1 MVRRWA
7 SKAHCCMTSA
17 STSPLIETASRER
30 RLRDFFLLLMGAT
43 AIGNSSVL
51 VRLAE
56 TDPAATAFW
65 RMAFA
70 LPVFVV
76 WAALERRGTA
86 SESLKADLDPRLV
99 WACIAAGFSFAVDMT
114 LSNIAL
120 GLTTMTSFIILVH
133 LAPVVVVAVAWV
145 WFRERP
151 SLGIIMALGLAI
163 AGAALLV
170 QSGRVSATPRNA
182 MLGDMASVAAAFG
195 YAGFILAT
203 RRARLFG
210 STGLISLITALSCAV
225 FCLIFSFLMGESPWP
240 PSAYSYLM
248 LAIMG
253 VVCHAFGQGLSAY
266 SMGSLG
272 ASVTSIVLVYGVAVT
287 VAGGWLF
294 FGEVPNLLQVAGGV
308 LVLAAV
314 ILCRPR

>member
-1 MVRRWA
+1 MA
-7 SKAHCCMTSA
+7 SPS
-17 STSPLIETASRER
+17 SSPLTEPAGRER
-30 RLRDFFLLLMGAT
+30 RVRDFILLLIGAT

-56 TDPAATAFW
+56 AAPAATAFW
-65 RMAFA
+65 RMIFA
-70 LPVFVV
+70 LPIFVL
-76 WAALERRGTA
+76 WAWFERRDVAAGTA
-86 SESLKADLDPRLV
+86 RASLDPRLV
-99 WACIAAGFSFAVDMT
+99 WACVAAGFSFAVDMT
-114 LSNIAL
+114 LANIAL

-133 LAPVVVVAVAWV
+133 LAPVVVVAVAWA
-145 WFRERP
+145 WFREKP
-151 SLGIIMALGLAI
+151 TVGVILALVLAI
-163 AGAALLV
+163 GGAALLV
-170 QSGRVSATPRNA
+170 QSGRASEAPRNA
-182 MLGDMASVAAAFG
+182 MLGDIASVGAAFG

-203 RRARLFG
+203 RRARMFG
-210 STGLISLITALSCAV
+210 STGLISLISALSCAA
-225 FCLIFSFLMGESPWP
+225 FCLVFSILLGESLWA

-266 SMGSLG
+266 AVGSLG